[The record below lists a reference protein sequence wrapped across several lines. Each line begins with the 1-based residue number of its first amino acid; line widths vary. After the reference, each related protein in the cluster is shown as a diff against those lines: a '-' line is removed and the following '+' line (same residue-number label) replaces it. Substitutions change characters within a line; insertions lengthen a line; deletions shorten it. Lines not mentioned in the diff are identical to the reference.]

1 MNPSTLIGIVV
12 AVVTLAAAL
21 AFSATDPTL
30 YINLAGLVVVLGGT
44 CAALFISYP
53 LREVARVFA
62 LVRTVFRSEQ
72 IDSRRDIDELVSM
85 AQLWMNDDVHKVE
98 QALKQVSNP
107 FLRTGVQLVIDHTP
121 EDQIIELLQWRI
133 ARLRAREHAEAQMFR
148 IMAGF
153 APAFG
158 MLGTLVGLINLMAVL
173 GSGDMVLIGQ
183 QLAVALMTTFYGILL
198 ANLVCKPIAVK
209 LERRTE
215 QRLMLMNMVLQ
226 GISMMCARRGPAVV
240 RETLNSFMMDIE
252 DEVYDGGHAV
262 TARTKAAGKAA
273 NKAVKAAH
281 AATRPSPAKPAR
293 PAAGATA
300 SLART
305 AAARP

>member
-12 AVVTLAAAL
+12 ALATLATAL
-21 AFSATDPTL
+21 AFSATDLAL
-30 YINLAGLVVVLGGT
+30 YVNLPGLVVVLGGT

-53 LREVARVFA
+53 LREVVRVFA

-72 IDSRRDIDELVSM
+72 LDSRRDIDELVAM

-98 QALKQVSNP
+98 QALHKVSNP

-158 MLGTLVGLINLMAVL
+158 MLGTLVGLINLMTML
-173 GSGDMVLIGQ
+173 GSGDMALIGQ

-226 GISMMCARRGPAVV
+226 GIAMMCARRGPAVV
-240 RETLNSFMMDIE
+240 RETLNSFMMHFE
-252 DEVYDGGHAV
+252 DEVYDGGP
-262 TARTKAAGKAA
+262 AAKPAKSA
-273 NKAVKAAH
+273 K
-281 AATRPSPAKPAR
+281 PAKPAG
-293 PAAGATA
+293 PKAAGGAGKPAPATA
-300 SLART
+300 LGRT
-305 AAARP
+305 AAARS